1 LSEGKGEGYL
11 VQRFDDD
18 EQLVRIWINLLK
30 ELELLAVNLVGEYVI
45 TNKGREYLQT
55 YNPHW

>member
-1 LSEGKGEGYL
+1 MSEGKGEGYL